1 MIWHSPT
8 PEAMKPSPSD
18 VDLYARALS
27 LSHGPRKTP
36 MHMHVA
42 NLLYW
47 GMIAVAFGWVFS
59 MTIDRE
65 IPVRQIS
72 REIVSP
78 NRQVHVGE
86 RLLIHGVRERKRSC
100 EIARRWW
107 IVDGAGRRID
117 FETERFDAY
126 GPLGREEEVVGPYI
140 PLDAV
145 PGRGRLQGV
154 IAYDCN
160 PLQRALGWSIVAI
173 LPSLEFEIVPRSSA
187 PK

>member
-27 LSHGPRKTP
+27 LSHGSRKTP

-47 GMIAVAFGWVFS
+47 GMIAIAFGWVFS

-72 REIVSP
+72 REIVSLT
-78 NRQVHVGE
+78 G
-86 RLLIHGVRERKRSC
+86 RSTS
-100 EIARRWW
+100 AS
-107 IVDGAGRRID
+107 
-117 FETERFDAY
+117 AY
-126 GPLGREEEVVGPYI
+126 
-140 PLDAV
+140 
-145 PGRGRLQGV
+145 
-154 IAYDCN
+154 
-160 PLQRALGWSIVAI
+160 
-173 LPSLEFEIVPRSSA
+173 
-187 PK
+187 